1 MANSQEANRKKE
13 TRRES
18 NKRTRA
24 NPDEHTHTHTRERE
38 RERQNELVVDND
50 WREGT
55 SSGHT
60 AIPHGDATKD
70 NGPEP
75 SVE

>member
-24 NPDEHTHTHTRERE
+24 NPDEHTQKRE
-38 RERQNELVVDND
+38 RERQNESVVDND